1 MNILALLNII
11 MAALAAVESGLQ
23 LAFEIITAAAV
34 AAGITCLG
42 CGPWCAYC
50 CEGCYY
56 AVVYGEDANG
66 ADNVHS
72 NVEDIIEPIMD
83 FTHGVAVAVRTG
95 SPIAAQALVVG
106 YSQSQPYSPVVQA
119 GVMFPLLPSMQAE
132 DDPDNWPC
140 DEKVALPTLAIG
152 EITAPIQVE
161 FDMFNPWYAAGAA
174 WGLARYEAIAREW
187 CPDYFQHVPD
197 DSQLG
202 EDEFAIR
209 TLMYGRSPHTW
220 TRRGVAMA
228 DWSRSD
234 GEAGWMEVFEPLTW
248 ISFAQSEYFFEQ
260 PFDDDAYEHNEY
272 LWHQRWRARLRRFRL
287 GDGGGGVDEACSV
300 AGDAC
305 GSLFDLGSVVVH

>member
-1 MNILALLNII
+1 MAACLHRAAPVHGKTRRPGADPRGDRSLLSNQQGAIMVIGIFIAMMLVGMLYYLWGIGGAVLFRERMNDAADASAFSAAVVHARGMNILALLNII

-66 ADNVHS
+66 ADNVHG

-132 DDPDNWPC
+132 DDPD
-140 DEKVALPTLAIG
+140 D
-152 EITAPIQVE
+152 
-161 FDMFNPWYAAGAA
+161 
-174 WGLARYEAIAREW
+174 
-187 CPDYFQHVPD
+187 
-197 DSQLG
+197 
-202 EDEFAIR
+202 
-209 TLMYGRSPHTW
+209 
-220 TRRGVAMA
+220 
-228 DWSRSD
+228 
-234 GEAGWMEVFEPLTW
+234 
-248 ISFAQSEYFFEQ
+248 
-260 PFDDDAYEHNEY
+260 
-272 LWHQRWRARLRRFRL
+272 
-287 GDGGGGVDEACSV
+287 
-300 AGDAC
+300 
-305 GSLFDLGSVVVH
+305 